1 MRKIYEREREN
12 ILVKISSIDDY
23 SFTTDFWSSCQ
34 NRSYGTITIHYIDS
48 DYVLCSHLLERKEV
62 TQAHTGM
69 NIAEEIRGI
78 MDEWG
83 LSLDQVSGV
92 TTDNAS
98 NMVLAMNVLEWTRIP
113 CFSHSLQLAV
123 EDALKLPQVSRA
135 LARCRKLVSRFHHS
149 AKSAYLLRQKQ
160 VDLHQEQLC
169 LIRDVQTRWNS
180 SYYMAERIIL
190 MQQPLCATLY
200 AIRKG
205 DLMPS
210 DSEFVILEEF
220 IATMKPIVEITE
232 AIG

>member
-1 MRKIYEREREN
+1 MYEREREN
-12 ILVKISSIDDY
+12 ILVKISCIEDY
-23 SFTTDFWSSCQ
+23 SFTTDFWTSCQ

-48 DYVLCSHLLERKEV
+48 DCVLCSHLLETKEI

-78 MDEWG
+78 MDEWS
-83 LSLDQVSGV
+83 LSLDQVSAV

-98 NMVLAMNVLEWTRIP
+98 NMVLAMNFLEWTRIP

-135 LARCRKLVSRFHHS
+135 LARCRRLVSHFHHS

-180 SYYMAERIIL
+180 SY
-190 MQQPLCATLY
+190 
-200 AIRKG
+200 
-205 DLMPS
+205 
-210 DSEFVILEEF
+210 
-220 IATMKPIVEITE
+220 
-232 AIG
+232 